1 MSRAGGKDRGLF
13 QRGDNW
19 WIRWT
24 CPYGHE
30 HREKVGPKGAARE
43 LYQRRKVAVKAESFC
58 LTEAVA
64 RQRQEQDNV
73 FADVAKRYLEWAV
86 EHRPRSLTFRVSSLN
101 HLVQA
106 FGSKPLDSI
115 TGENVEAYQ
124 KRRQQDG
131 VKPATINR
139 ERATLSHLFEMSRKW
154 GLTQSNPVSG
164 TDPLPE
170 ANEHPRP
177 LSHEEEERLFAVL
190 PEHYKP
196 IVTLALH
203 TGLRL
208 GELRAQEWR
217 DVDLAS
223 GTLLVTRPKS
233 KQRES
238 IPLNAVAFAILAALE
253 QEGPL
258 LFPTMPKKMSDLF
271 IKYVRKAGIE
281 GATFHCLRD
290 TYISRLAQTCN
301 TPTLMALA
309 RHRDYKTTRRYVR
322 IDGAH
327 LKQAVEQLVPSPEND
342 SLTGT
347 TTGTNVS
354 RLL

>member
-1 MSRAGGKDRGLF
+1 MCATLQVGFLISSEKDRGLF
-13 QRGDNW
+13 LRGDNW

-64 RQRQEQDNV
+64 RQRQEQD
-73 FADVAKRYLEWAV
+73 
-86 EHRPRSLTFRVSSLN
+86 
-101 HLVQA
+101 
-106 FGSKPLDSI
+106 
-115 TGENVEAYQ
+115 
-124 KRRQQDG
+124 
-131 VKPATINR
+131 
-139 ERATLSHLFEMSRKW
+139 
-154 GLTQSNPVSG
+154 

-196 IVTLALH
+196 IITLALH

-233 KQRES
+233 KKRES

-253 QEGPL
+253 QEEPL

-309 RHRDYKTTRRYVR
+309 RHRDYKTTQRYVR

-327 LKQAVEQLVPSPEND
+327 LKQAVEQLVPSPENN